1 MLAEMRCYYLSLKHM
16 AWKRIAY
23 HVNKYDIS
31 HRRPGNEWC
40 HIHKKKALAG
50 PSKNGATQEN
60 EKKIKAIAMVFPLY
74 SNVKIRKNT

>member
-1 MLAEMRCYYLSLKHM
+1 MMSYTQ
-16 AWKRIAY
+16 
-23 HVNKYDIS
+23 
-31 HRRPGNEWC
+31 
-40 HIHKKKALAG
+40 KKALAG